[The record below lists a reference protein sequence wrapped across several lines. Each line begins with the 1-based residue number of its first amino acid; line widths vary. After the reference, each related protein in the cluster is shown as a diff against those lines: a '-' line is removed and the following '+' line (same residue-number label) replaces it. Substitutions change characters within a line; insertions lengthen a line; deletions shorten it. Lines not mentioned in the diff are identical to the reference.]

1 AAKAE
6 QAGKHDTRAFLR
18 FMWPA
23 EAIAAAGLI
32 AVTLFRDR
40 ALPLAIPFLAAW
52 ALSPLIAAY
61 VSRHRAARTQTF
73 APKDL
78 RAGRIVARRTWRFFE
93 TFVGDEDHWL
103 PPDNFQED
111 PKPTV
116 AHRTSPTNIGLYL
129 LAVVSARDFGWLGIL
144 ETLDRLE
151 ATLATL
157 QRLDRFRGHFY
168 NWYDTGGLRPLEP
181 RYVST

>member
-1 AAKAE
+1 MLAVSN
-6 QAGKHDTRAFLR
+6 AGDSSANR
-18 FMWPA
+18 FSP
-23 EAIAAAGLI
+23 IAAAGLI
-32 AVTLFRDR
+32 TVTLFRDR

-78 RAGRIVARRTWRFFE
+78 RAGRIVARRTWRFFG

-111 PKPTV
+111 PRPAV
-116 AHRTSPTNIGLYL
+116 AHRTSPTNIGLL
-129 LAVVSARDFGWLGIL
+129 LLSTLAAYDFG
-144 ETLDRLE
+144 
-151 ATLATL
+151 
-157 QRLDRFRGHFY
+157 Y
-168 NWYDTGGLRPLEP
+168 VGLC
-181 RYVST
+181 